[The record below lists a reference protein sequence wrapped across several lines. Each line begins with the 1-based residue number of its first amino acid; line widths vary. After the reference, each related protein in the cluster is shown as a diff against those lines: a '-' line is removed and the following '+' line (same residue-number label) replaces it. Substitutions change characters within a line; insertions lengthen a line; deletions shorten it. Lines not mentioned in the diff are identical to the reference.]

1 MSHLTTET
9 LARLVDEHPAPL
21 EAAHLAECD
30 ACRAELGALREQV
43 HAMGELGEIEPP
55 AHAWDD
61 LHERLA
67 DEGLVRTNRQR
78 ALPAYMRI
86 AAALV
91 LFFAGTAA
99 GFTWRGATLPQQVA
113 VAPSEQ
119 AGSDVAAQQDRVTS
133 DASASVAPDATAQPD
148 DPASRPGL
156 AAGSSVD
163 TPADAPRTDVVEDG
177 SPAPQLASSAAAQ
190 STAPARDAQAADTG
204 ARNTDGIDA
213 PRGEPRITGRIPA
226 DPRYALVPFDAR
238 NAQEAAMALRD
249 AESLYLDALAQF
261 AQVAGGRNGDEDPV
275 ARLVALESIVLSTR
289 EALDRAPADPIING
303 YHMTAVAQRDAT
315 LRQLAA
321 QSRDPWF

>member
-30 ACRAELGALREQV
+30 TCRAELDALREQV

-55 AHAWDD
+55 AHAWDE

-67 DEGLVRTNRQR
+67 DEGLVRTNGQR
-78 ALPAYMRI
+78 AIPAYMRV

-113 VAPSEQ
+113 VAPSDQ
-119 AGSDVAAQQDRVTS
+119 ARPVAAQQDRVTS
-133 DASASVAPDATAQPD
+133 DASASVAPDATAQPED
-148 DPASRPGL
+148 HASQPGL

-163 TPADAPRTDVVEDG
+163 TPADAPRMDVVEDA
-177 SPAPQLASSAAAQ
+177 SPAPRLASDAAAQ
-190 STAPARDAQAADTG
+190 SPAPARDAPTADTG